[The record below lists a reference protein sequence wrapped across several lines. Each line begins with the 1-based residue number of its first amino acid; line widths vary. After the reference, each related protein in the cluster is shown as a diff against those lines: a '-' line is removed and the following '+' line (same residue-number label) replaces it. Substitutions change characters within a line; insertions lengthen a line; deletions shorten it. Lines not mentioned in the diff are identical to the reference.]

1 MQRILLSALVMGG
14 VVAAAIY
21 GTSSFFS
28 DTETSTGN
36 TFTAGSVTIA
46 IQNIVHTYLG
56 GGPGAPDFDENENGF
71 SFALADLKPLDN
83 GTVTYDLANG
93 ANEAY
98 VCAAVVETANA
109 DNAINDPEADAGDV
123 TDGANNGEL
132 GDFLS
137 FKFGAF
143 SGTLSSISGQW
154 QSLGVVAANAGQ
166 ASSLEYCFGEY
177 DGENCILDEAAL
189 YNQAQ
194 TDSLNADVK
203 FYAVQ
208 TRNNEEFDCSDL
220 NEEPIWTNE
229 GTRSGGEAN
238 LVQEEG
244 RGTVLQLITVDD
256 NDSRVRWENMSL
268 NLGLS
273 TLTGIDFDTKQVVA
287 PNQPVSNATMRL
299 FIDLDGDTNTPDVQ
313 EIVYEP
319 YYNIQA
325 HNPLNDVAMN
335 LGDWH
340 TWKTTLANGKF
351 WANGG
356 FLGATPSGGAYA
368 TNFTLQQVLDA
379 HSSAVIVGIN
389 LGMGTYNPNQT
400 ILVDNLIINGAPV
413 SLEN

>member
-1 MQRILLSALVMGG
+1 MQRILLSALVVGG
-14 VVAAAIY
+14 VVGAAIY

-36 TFTAGSVTIA
+36 TFTAGSVSLTIDNLA
-46 IQNIVHTYLG
+46 VTYDG
-56 GGPGAPDFDENENGF
+56 DSENAPDITYSNNGLTF
-71 SFALADLKPLDN
+71 SVDDIKPLDKGMIN
-83 GTVTYDLANG
+83 YGLTNG
-93 ANEAY
+93 ANDAHVCVLVENVTPSPEA
-98 VCAAVVETANA
+98 N
-109 DNAINDPEADAGDV
+109 DNAL
-123 TDGANNGEL
+123 ANMVHFLFNGESGAISAVDGVWQDL
-132 GDFLS
+132 GDMVA
-137 FKFGAF
+137 GA
-143 SGTLSSISGQW
+143 SQD
-154 QSLGVVAANAGQ
+154 
-166 ASSLEYCFGEY
+166 LEVGYCFGNYNES
-177 DGENCILDEAAL
+177 DECVL
-189 YNQAQ
+189 EDIDYNPAQ
-194 TDSLNADVK
+194 LGQMVVDLE
-203 FYAVQ
+203 FYAEQ
-208 TRNNEEFDCSDL
+208 TRNNPDFDCSDL
-220 NEEPIWTNE
+220 NPEPLWTNA
-229 GTRSGGEAN
+229 GTVSGGEAN
-238 LVQEEG
+238 FVQEDG
-244 RGTVLQLITVDD
+244 RGTVLQLVTVDD
-256 NDSRVRWENMSL
+256 NASRVRWENMSL

-325 HNPLNDVAMN
+325 QNPLNDVAMI
-335 LGDWH
+335 LGNWH

-356 FLGATPSGGAYA
+356 FLGATPSGGAYD

-389 LGMGTYNPNQT
+389 LGMGTWNPGQT

>member
-1 MQRILLSALVMGG
+1 MQRILLSALVVGG
-14 VVAAAIY
+14 VVGAAVY
-21 GTSSFFS
+21 GTTAFFS
-28 DTETSTGN
+28 DSETSTDN
-36 TFTAGSVTIA
+36 VFTAGSVTLA
-46 IQNIVHTYLG
+46 IQEIVHDYFG
-56 GGPGAPDFDENENGF
+56 DDNNAPEFSLTNAGF
-71 SFALADLKPLDN
+71 SFALADLKPLDA
-83 GTVTYDLANG
+83 GEVTYNLSNG
-93 ANEAY
+93 ANEAF

-137 FKFGAF
+137 FKFGSF

-154 QSLGVVAANAGQ
+154 QLVGTVAANTAQ

-177 DGENCILDEAAL
+177 DGENCILNEAAQ

-194 TDSLNADVK
+194 TDSLNADVQ

-220 NEEPIWTNE
+220 NQPIWTNE
-229 GTRSGGEAN
+229 GTVSGGEAN
-238 LVQEEG
+238 FVQEDG
-244 RGTVLQLITVDD
+244 RGTVLQLVTVDD
-256 NDSRVRWENMSL
+256 NASRVRWENMSL

-299 FIDLDGDTNTPDVQ
+299 FIDLDGDTNTSDVQ

-325 HNPLNDVAMN
+325 HNPLNDIAMI
-335 LGDWH
+335 LGNWH
-340 TWKTTLANGKF
+340 TWKTTLADGKF

-356 FLGATPSGGAYA
+356 FLGATPNGGAYA
-368 TNFTLQQVLDA
+368 TNFTLQQVLTA
-379 HSSAVIVGIN
+379 HPSALIVGIN
-389 LGMGTYNPNQT
+389 LGMGTWNPGQT

>member
-1 MQRILLSALVMGG
+1 MGG

-21 GTSSFFS
+21 GTTAFFS
-28 DTETSTGN
+28 DTETSAGN
-36 TFTAGSVTIA
+36 TFTAGSVSLTID
-46 IQNIVHTYLG
+46 NLEVTYDG
-56 GGPGAPDFDENENGF
+56 DSGNAPDITYSNNGMTF
-71 SFALADLKPLDN
+71 SVDDIKPLDKGMIN
-83 GTVTYDLANG
+83 YGLTNG
-93 ANEAY
+93 ANEAR
-98 VCAAVVETANA
+98 VCVLVENTTPTPEAN
-109 DNAINDPEADAGDV
+109 DNALASMVHFLFNGDSGAISAV
-123 TDGANNGEL
+123 DGV
-132 GDFLS
+132 
-137 FKFGAF
+137 
-143 SGTLSSISGQW
+143 W
-154 QSLGVVAANAGQ
+154 QDLGVMTAGADQ
-166 ASSLEYCFGEY
+166 DLSVGYCFGNYNES
-177 DGENCILDEAAL
+177 DECVL
-189 YNQAQ
+189 EDIDYNPAQ
-194 TDSLNADVK
+194 LGQMVVDLE
-203 FYAVQ
+203 FYAEQ
-208 TRNNEEFDCSDL
+208 TRNNPDFDCSDL
-220 NEEPIWTNE
+220 NPEPLWTNE

-238 LVQEEG
+238 LVQEDG

-299 FIDLDGDTNTPDVQ
+299 FIDLDGDTNTADVQ

-319 YYNIQA
+319 YYNIQSQ
-325 HNPLNDVAMN
+325 NPLNDVAMT
-335 LGDWH
+335 LGNWH